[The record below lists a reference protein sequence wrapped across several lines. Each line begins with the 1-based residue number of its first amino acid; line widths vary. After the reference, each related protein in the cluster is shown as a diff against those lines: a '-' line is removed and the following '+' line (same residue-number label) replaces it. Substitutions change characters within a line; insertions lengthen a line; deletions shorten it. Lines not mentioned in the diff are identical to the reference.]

1 MLSAFRGLTNTWPA
15 RVFFLLLAA
24 AFALWGVANKN
35 PFGADQTALATVAG
49 HTIEMPQAEQAY
61 RKQLEQLQRAMG
73 PQAQIPP
80 ALRRTAAL
88 QTVEQLVSQAAMQA
102 RVNDLKLAVPDSA
115 VREAAFAIPQ
125 FHGRD
130 GKFDRAT
137 MLAVLRQNGL
147 TEMSFLALL
156 RQNLGQDELLGA
168 VRAGAQAP
176 KLLDNRLYSFLHET
190 READVVD
197 FPFAAAA
204 TPPAP
209 TAAQLQRWYDNHP
222 TQYSSPEYR
231 KIKLVVLSPE
241 TVSKDIAVSDEEL
254 QAAYAQHKD
263 EYVTPARRSVQVL
276 TVADEATARKLAS
289 QWSMGADWATMQKA
303 AEDAGATAVQM
314 DSATEA
320 EFPAPELAKA
330 AFATNPDTVALPVHG
345 ALGWYV
351 LKVVKAEPGGTE
363 SLEAAK
369 PALRARIVADK
380 AADLIDQ
387 RSVKIDDM
395 LQGGTTLDQLPG
407 DMGLAALTGTLDAK
421 GNTPEGNPAP
431 IPGSKQ
437 LRAAIVA
444 AAFQA
449 RKGDPLKLQQGP
461 PGPGGVVSAY
471 FALDVEDIMPPAPRP
486 FDTVKETVRADGTA
500 DARRREQNVAAT
512 KLMTAAQSG
521 TGLADAAKAAGLT
534 VRRLP
539 PVGRFE
545 PVDGVPHSLVEP
557 LFGMRQGETTMVETP
572 DGFMVATLAKIDDPD
587 PKADPVGEARLVDQI
602 NQQMANDMQTSF
614 ILGVRNAA
622 KPRVNQALLDQLT
635 QPGD

>member
-35 PFGADQTALATVAG
+35 PFGADQNALATVAG
-49 HTIEMPQAEQAY
+49 RSIEMPQAEQAY

-80 ALRRTAAL
+80 ALRRTAAI

-115 VREAAFAIPQ
+115 LREAAFAIPQ
-125 FHGRD
+125 FHGR
-130 GKFDRAT
+130 GGRFDRAV
-137 MLAVLRQNGL
+137 MLAVLQQNGL
-147 TEMSFLALL
+147 TEASFLDLL
-156 RQNLGQDELLGA
+156 RQNLGQDQLLGA

-176 KLLDNRLYSFLHET
+176 GLLDNRLYSFLHEM
-190 READVVD
+190 RVADAVE
-197 FPFAAAA
+197 FPFAAAPA
-204 TPPAP
+204 PPAP
-209 TAAQLQRWYDNHP
+209 TEAELRRWYDNHP
-222 TQYSSPEYR
+222 KQYSSPEYR

-241 TVSKDIAVSDEEL
+241 TVSKDITVSDEEL
-254 QAAYAQHKD
+254 RAAYAQHKN

-276 TVADEATARKLAS
+276 TVPDEATAQKLAA
-289 QWSMGADWATMQKA
+289 QWSTGADWATMQKA
-303 AEDAGATAVQM
+303 AQEAGATAVEL

-351 LKVVKAEPGGTE
+351 LKVIKAEPGGTE
-363 SLEAAK
+363 SFEAAK

-407 DMGLAALTGTLDAK
+407 DMGLAALTGTLDAE
-421 GNTPEGNPAP
+421 GNTPEGNRAP
-431 IPGSKQ
+431 IPGTDQ

-449 RKGDPLKLQQGP
+449 HKGDALKLEQGP
-461 PGPGGVVSAY
+461 PGPGGVVSSY
-471 FALDVEDIMPPAPRP
+471 FALQVENIIPPAPRP
-486 FDTVKETVRADGTA
+486 FDTVRGAVQEDWTA
-500 DARRREQNVAAT
+500 DQRRREQNEAAT

-521 TGLADAAKAAGLT
+521 TGLAEAAKAAGLT
-534 VRRLP
+534 VRTLP
-539 PVGRFE
+539 PAGRFE
-545 PVDGVPHSLVEP
+545 PVAGVPQSLVTP

-572 DGFMVATLAKIDDPD
+572 DGFMVATLARIDNPD
-587 PKADPVGEARLVDQI
+587 PKADPVGDARLVEQI
-602 NQQMANDMQTSF
+602 NQQIANDTQASF